1 MSQSLS
7 TELDK
12 LEFVGLFARKR
23 ANRNSAR
30 ASRSKFC
37 RANRNWLQSSHR
49 NYRRNGGR
57 VSNRQ
62 PEAAE
67 FKLCC
72 RLKGGQQ
79 FRQPVR
85 LISTARQGRF
95 RSARAEF
102 RLRSPDRTHRQI
114 PIWRFVKAIFFNC
127 RSNNRQLKRRTNVI
141 SIFPSEASLLRI
153 VTAKAMDLSDEW
165 EGISGKSYISPE
177 KLQQVAEAL
186 QAASSQP
193 QHPAA

>member
-1 MSQSLS
+1 MRDGNLASPNSRLTIHPSNSNCLKMSLRFATLLLDLLMRQLKIDVLS
-7 TELDK
+7 ALVVTDK
-12 LEFVGLFARKR
+12 WEFVGLFARKR

-102 RLRSPDRTHRQI
+102 RLRSPDRT
-114 PIWRFVKAIFFNC
+114 
-127 RSNNRQLKRRTNVI
+127 NRQT
-141 SIFPSEASLLRI
+141 SICR
-153 VTAKAMDLSDEW
+153 
-165 EGISGKSYISPE
+165 
-177 KLQQVAEAL
+177 
-186 QAASSQP
+186 
-193 QHPAA
+193 